1 MKLLFHILLIY
12 FFAYVNTSVP
22 PGKTVNGCGKMGYEE
37 PQKTED
43 CKDDYEICCYIS
55 LKIDEGS
62 KRFCFPAPE
71 KMELDDVKEEI
82 ETYTGYEVESLKCND
97 FSERIKVLVG
107 HLILIGFIWI

>member
-1 MKLLFHILLIY
+1 MKLLFHIILIY

-37 PQKTED
+37 PQKKED
-43 CKDDYEICCYIS
+43 CKDDYEICCFIS

-71 KMELDDVKEEI
+71 KMELHEVKEEI
-82 ETYTGYEVESLKCND
+82 ETYTGYEVESLNCND
-97 FSERIKVLVG
+97 FSERIKVFVG